1 LLPAKCATRVGAA
14 APSYGSIEDMVAIP
28 ESYTDLLERPLYAH
42 LATLRPD
49 GTVQVNPM
57 WFDWDGER
65 LRFTHTTK
73 RQKYRN
79 ILAHPQVAVSIA
91 DPDNPY
97 HYLEVR
103 GDVDQIEPDPTGAY
117 YMHLAD
123 RYGLPMTEPP
133 PDAPD
138 RVVFAV
144 RPTGFSKQ

>member
-1 LLPAKCATRVGAA
+1 MAA
-14 APSYGSIEDMVAIP
+14 VPDGYA
-28 ESYTDLLERPLYAH
+28 DLLERPLYAH
-42 LATLRPD
+42 LATTRPD

-79 ILAHPQVAVSIA
+79 VTSHRQVALSIA

-97 HYLEVR
+97 RYLEVR
-103 GDVDQIEPDPTGAY
+103 GEVDDIEPDPAADF
-117 YMHLAD
+117 YMHLNN
-123 RYGLPMTEPP
+123 RYGGPFKQAP

-138 RVVFAV
+138 RVVLVV